1 MSNQPPEHEPEP
13 HEDYSV
19 EKSRTPARQGATTG
33 KNRWILHISLT
44 LVILGMIVAW
54 LIV

>member
-1 MSNQPPEHEPEP
+1 MSQQPPNQEPQP

-19 EKSRTPARQGATTG
+19 EKGRTEARQGATTG

-44 LVILGMIVAW
+44 LVIAGMVLAW
-54 LIV
+54 LVF